1 MKLTEPTVIDSA
13 QGAPQPGTQ
22 LGAQLGPQLGSQ
34 LGPQLATTS
43 RPHQRRIALVS
54 DHASPLASPGSI
66 DCGGQNVY
74 VAHLARELALS
85 GHLVDIFTR
94 RDSIGQKQLVQLA
107 DNTRVVHVPAG
118 PAYHVPKEQMLPY
131 MQAFSRFVT
140 RFARRQPAL
149 YDIVHANFFMSG
161 MVAQHLKQVLG
172 IPFVITFHALGQ
184 VRRLAQGAADS
195 FPPARVRIEG
205 MLMRHADRIIAECP
219 QDRLD
224 MEDLYG
230 APPSRI
236 TVAPCGFDP
245 EELWPVPMDEAR
257 AHLGLPTGKFL
268 VLQLG
273 RMVPRKGVDTVIQG
287 VAMLR
292 ARHGVDAGLLVVGGD
307 IGHPHGR
314 DSAEM
319 ARLRSLAAQ
328 LGIGEHVHF
337 AGQQPRTELRYYYGA
352 ANAFVTTPWYEPFGI
367 TPVEAMA
374 CARPVIGSEVG
385 GIKSTVVDGTTGFLI
400 PSRDPQAVADRLAT
414 LHHNPELA
422 SAMGEHGLRRAYQHY
437 TWRIVAQQA
446 AAIYSAVIQEHHAVF
461 QPQEP
466 A

>member
-1 MKLTEPTVIDSA
+1 MKLTEPTVI
-13 QGAPQPGTQ
+13 GTATD
-22 LGAQLGPQLGSQ
+22 AQLLPQLQPQLQSQSRPPSRSQ
-34 LGPQLATTS
+34 L
-43 RPHQRRIALVS
+43 RRIALVS

-74 VAHLARELALS
+74 VAHLARELAHA
-85 GHLVDIFTR
+85 GYLVDIFTR
-94 RDSIGQKQLVQLA
+94 RDAIGQKQVVHLP

-118 PAYHVPKEQMLPY
+118 PAHYVPKEQMLPY

-184 VRRLAQGAADS
+184 VRRLAQGAADG
-195 FPPARVRIEG
+195 FPPTRVRIES
-205 MLMRHADRIIAECP
+205 MLMRHADRIIAECA

-230 APPSRI
+230 APAGSI

-245 EELWPVPMDEAR
+245 EELWPVPMAEAR
-257 AHLGLPTGKFL
+257 ARLGLPCDKFL

-292 ARHGVDAGLLVVGGD
+292 TRYGVDAGLLVVGGD
-307 IGHPHGR
+307 IGQAHGR
-314 DSAEM
+314 DSLEM
-319 ARLRSLAAQ
+319 ARLRTLAAQ

-337 AGQQPRTELRYYYGA
+337 TGQQPRTELRYYYGA

-385 GIKSTVVDGTTGFLI
+385 GIKSTVVDGVTGFLI

-414 LHHNPELA
+414 LHDNPGLA
-422 SAMGEHGLRRAYQHY
+422 RGMGEHGLRRAYQHY

-446 AAIYSAVIQEHHAVF
+446 AAIYSAVIHEQHAAF